1 MGKEELGDRAG
12 MPRQQFSVGPTLHS
26 TLNLLDD
33 LRGGEISMPERRTGT
48 DADQASNLGDLQSQ
62 LNLEQEVTDDPPAG
76 IIPLTLLQE
85 LQGSPQDAFLLIGQP
100 FQRDPSG
107 FQPLLER
114 LTFRSHRGTL
124 LVAEFQATE
133 A

>member
-1 MGKEELGDRAG
+1 MGEEELGDRAG
-12 MPRQQFSVGPTLHS
+12 MSRQEFSVGPTLHS
-26 TLNLLDD
+26 VLNLLDD
-33 LRGGEISMPERRTGT
+33 LRGGEISMSERRTGT
-48 DADQASNLGDLQSQ
+48 DADQASNLGNLQSQ
-62 LNLEQEVTDDPPAG
+62 VNLEQEVTDDPPAG

-85 LQGSPQDAFLLIGQP
+85 LKGSPQDAFLLIGQP

-107 FQPLLER
+107 LQPLLER

-124 LVAEFQATE
+124 LVAGFQATE